1 MPVIELNLNRIK
13 KIISGNVTKKRIV
26 DTLPFL
32 GLDIESQDGD
42 KIRIE
47 YSPNRPDYSTDFGI
61 ALGLEGLLGIKK
73 GIQKTNIKKQG
84 KFEIKVDP
92 SVSKIRPFV
101 TGVIAR
107 NGTINDETI
116 KQLMNMQED
125 LHFGIGRKRKKS
137 SIGLHDLDR
146 ISFPLNY
153 TTSTRGHSF
162 VPLNSESKHTID
174 QILSETEVGK
184 NYGWILGDSKNVPII
199 VDSEGTTIS
208 FPPIINASVTA
219 VTTKTKNV
227 LVEVTSLD
235 KDAAEDMLSV
245 VVAILQM
252 AGFEIIQLTISGGKN
267 STPRLNSRKIQYD
280 TRLTE
285 QILGLNIST
294 SAMASSLKKCRL
306 DAIQKGTKIQCTI
319 PRYRFDVFGPMD
331 IVEEI
336 ALGYGI
342 DNLTP
347 KLSPSQKLGEK
358 SLMTKKLDI
367 VSKITVG
374 FGFTEALNSSLT
386 SKKIL
391 FDFLN
396 RDSSQMISVIDSK
409 SQEHT
414 ILRDTILPG
423 LIENLSK
430 NIHES
435 YPQKLFE
442 VGTVFSKAKP
452 IHEAINL
459 AGVIA
464 YKESNYSE
472 MKSILQSILKTGF
485 KIDSKTKTPKDN
497 VITFANGRHSDIF
510 VGEKSVGT
518 IGEINSDVLDNFKI
532 RTSVVG
538 FEIKLSGLI
547 FD

>member
-267 STPRLNSRKIQYD
+267 STPRLNSRKIQYE

-485 KIDSKTKTPKDN
+485 KIDSKTKTPKDD
-497 VITFANGRHSDIF
+497 VTTFANGRHSDIF
-510 VGEKSVGT
+510 VGEKSVGI

>member
-1 MPVIELNLNRIK
+1 MPVVELNLNRIK
-13 KIISGNVTKKRIV
+13 KLISGNVTKKRII

-32 GLDIESQDGD
+32 GLDIESQDDD

-73 GIQKTNIKKQG
+73 GIQKINIKKHG
-84 KFEIKVDP
+84 KFEIKVYP

-101 TGVIAR
+101 TGIIAR
-107 NGTINDETI
+107 NGIINDEII

-137 SIGLHDLDR
+137 SIGLHDLDK

-153 TTSTRGHSF
+153 TTSTREHSF
-162 VPLNSESKHTID
+162 VPLNSESMNTID
-174 QILSETEVGK
+174 KILSETDVGRD
-184 NYGWILGDSKNVPII
+184 YGWILNESKNVPII
-199 VDSEGTTIS
+199 IDSEGKTIS
-208 FPPIINASVTA
+208 FPPIINAALTT
-219 VTTKTKNV
+219 VTTKTKNIF
-227 LVEVTSLD
+227 VEVTSLD

-252 AGFEIIQLTISGGKN
+252 AGFEMSQLTISGAKN
-267 STPRLNSRKIQYD
+267 STPKLNSKIIQYD
-280 TRLTE
+280 IKLTE
-285 QILGLNIST
+285 QILGISLSP
-294 SAMASSLKKCRL
+294 SAMVSSLKKCRL
-306 DAIQKGTKIQCTI
+306 DAIQKGKRIQCTI
-319 PRYRFDVFGPMD
+319 PRHRFDIFGPMD

-342 DNLTP
+342 ENLEP
-347 KLSPSQKLGEK
+347 KLSPSNTLGEK
-358 SLMTKKLDI
+358 SLKTEKLEI
-367 VSKITVG
+367 ISRTALG
-374 FGFTEALNSSLT
+374 LGFTEALNSSLT

-391 FDFLN
+391 FDLTN
-396 RDSSQMISVIDSK
+396 RDSSQIISVIDSK

-414 ILRDTILPG
+414 ILRDSILPG

-442 VGTVFSKAKP
+442 TGTVFSRAKP
-452 IHEAINL
+452 IDEAINL
-459 AGVIA
+459 SGVIA
-464 YKESNYSE
+464 YKESNFSE
-472 MKSILQSILKTGF
+472 IKSILQSILKTGF
-485 KIDSKTKTPKDN
+485 KINSKTKTPKNNDT
-497 VITFANGRHSDIF
+497 IFAEGRYSDIL
-510 VGEKSVGT
+510 VNDKVIGRV
-518 IGEINSDVLDNFKI
+518 GEINSQVLDNFKI

>member
-1 MPVIELNLNRIK
+1 MPVVELNLNRIK
-13 KIISGNVTKKRIV
+13 KLISGNITKKRII

-32 GLDIESQDGD
+32 GLDIESQDDD

-73 GIQKTNIKKQG
+73 GIQKINIKKRD

-101 TGVIAR
+101 TGIIAR
-107 NGTINDETI
+107 NGIINDEII

-137 SIGLHDLDR
+137 SIGLHDLDK

-153 TTSTRGHSF
+153 TTSTREHSF
-162 VPLNSESKHTID
+162 VPLNSESMNTID
-174 QILSETEVGK
+174 KILSETDVGRD
-184 NYGWILGDSKNVPII
+184 YGWILNESKNVPII
-199 VDSEGTTIS
+199 IDSEGKTIS
-208 FPPIINASVTA
+208 FPPIINAALTT
-219 VTTKTKNV
+219 VTTKTKNIF
-227 LVEVTSLD
+227 VEVTSLD

-252 AGFEIIQLTISGGKN
+252 AGFEMSQLTISGAKN
-267 STPRLNSRKIQYD
+267 STPKLNSKIIQYD
-280 TRLTE
+280 IKLTE
-285 QILGLNIST
+285 QILGISLSP
-294 SAMASSLKKCRL
+294 SAMVSSLKKCRL
-306 DAIQKGTKIQCTI
+306 DAIQKGKRIQCTI
-319 PRYRFDVFGPMD
+319 PRHRFDIFGPMD

-342 DNLTP
+342 ENLEP
-347 KLSPSQKLGEK
+347 KLSPSSTLGEK
-358 SLMTKKLDI
+358 SLKTEKLEI
-367 VSKITVG
+367 ISRTALG
-374 FGFTEALNSSLT
+374 LGFTEALNSSLT

-391 FDFLN
+391 FDLTN
-396 RDSSQMISVIDSK
+396 RDSSQIISVIDSK

-414 ILRDTILPG
+414 ILRDSILPG

-442 VGTVFSKAKP
+442 TGTVFSRAKP
-452 IHEAINL
+452 IDEAINL
-459 AGVIA
+459 SGVIA
-464 YKESNYSE
+464 YKESNFSE
-472 MKSILQSILKTGF
+472 IKSILQSILKTGF
-485 KIDSKTKTPKDN
+485 KINSKTKTPKNNDT
-497 VITFANGRHSDIF
+497 IFAEGRYSDIL
-510 VGEKSVGT
+510 VNDKVIGRV
-518 IGEINSDVLDNFKI
+518 GEINSQVLDNFKI